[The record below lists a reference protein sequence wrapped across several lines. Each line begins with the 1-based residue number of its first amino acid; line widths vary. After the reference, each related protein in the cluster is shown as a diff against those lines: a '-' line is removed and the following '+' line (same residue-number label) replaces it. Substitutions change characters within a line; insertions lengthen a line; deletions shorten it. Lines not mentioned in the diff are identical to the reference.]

1 MSLKYTVVLVW
12 VICLSYKMVL
22 TGCEVVWVRRDVVD
36 SFHVGK
42 DGCIIQVFVRILMQH
57 VENLMVCVCMAF

>member
-12 VICLSYKMVL
+12 AIYLSYKMVL
-22 TGCEVVWVRRDVVD
+22 TGCEVVWVRQDVVD

-57 VENLMVCVCMAF
+57 VENLMVCVGVAF